1 MRPGGYKMKQWLQS
15 IMGALLLLALAAPAN
30 ADDSDLAARVN
41 DILSKGPEHDNYHV
55 EGWRVNK
62 WMREGKKDF
71 QVIDVRMPPDEEAW
85 GRPEYGRIPGS
96 IYIPYTELF
105 RPENLNKLP
114 KDKKLILV
122 GHMSVY
128 ENYLVVPLRLIG
140 YDAYI
145 MLLGMSG
152 WQKDYPAAGHIKSLL
167 NDAQTRDFP
176 LEIEAEG
183 QMMHHGH
190 KGHKR

>member
-1 MRPGGYKMKQWLQS
+1 MIKKSTVLIGV
-15 IMGALLLLALAAPAN
+15 LLLFITIVPLFAEDSALV
-30 ADDSDLAARVN
+30 ARI
-41 DILSKGPEHDNYHV
+41 DKILSKGIEHDNYHV
-55 EGWRVNK
+55 AAWQVNK
-62 WMREGKKDF
+62 WITEGRTDY
-71 QVIDVRMPPDEEAW
+71 QVVDVRIPPDGGSW
-85 GRPEYGRIPGS
+85 GKPEYGRIPTS

-105 RPENLNKLP
+105 RPENLKKLP

-152 WQKDYPAAGHIKSLL
+152 WQKDYPAAVHIKSLL
-167 NDAQTRDFP
+167 HDAQKQDFP
-176 LEIEAEG
+176 LVKESEG
-183 QMMHHGH
+183 KMNHHKH
-190 KGHKR
+190 KGHKQ